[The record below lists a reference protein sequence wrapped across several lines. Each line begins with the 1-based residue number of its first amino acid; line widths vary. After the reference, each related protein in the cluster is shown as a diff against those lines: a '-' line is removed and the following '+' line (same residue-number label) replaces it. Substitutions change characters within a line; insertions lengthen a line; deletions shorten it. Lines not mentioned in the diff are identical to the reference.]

1 MIDDGIKENATYS
14 DRNVHFIT
22 KKGNPVI
29 CGNVGEPGG
38 YYSNCNKPNIRQML
52 SLNMGV

>member
-14 DRNVHFIT
+14 DINVHFIT

-38 YYSNCNKPNIRQML
+38 YYSN
-52 SLNMGV
+52 

>member
-38 YYSNCNKPNIRQML
+38 YYSN
-52 SLNMGV
+52 